1 MKPWVEEGAGSD
13 QGQRSEAGLYLG
25 MVAEKEEE
33 RRNRTELMYGV
44 HLKWAGTKWGQET
57 GGEKRIEGLTTEPGR
72 WQVELG
78 KKRMTENYQVH
89 LSTIVLEG

>member
-1 MKPWVEEGAGSD
+1 MTPWLEEGAGSD
-13 QGQRSEAGLYLG
+13 QGQRSVAGLYLG

-44 HLKWAGTKWGQET
+44 HLRWVGAKWGQET
-57 GGEKRIEGLTTEPGR
+57 WGQKRIEGLTKEPGR

-78 KKRMTENYQVH
+78 GKKE
-89 LSTIVLEG
+89 